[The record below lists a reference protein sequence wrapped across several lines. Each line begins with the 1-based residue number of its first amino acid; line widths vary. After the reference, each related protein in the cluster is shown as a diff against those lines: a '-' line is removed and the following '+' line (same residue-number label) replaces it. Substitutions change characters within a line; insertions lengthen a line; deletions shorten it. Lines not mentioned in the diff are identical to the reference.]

1 VSEPEKVKERKV
13 SQTLPKKESARLTP
27 KGKKE
32 SESFGED
39 SQGEPLKKIAPWQ
52 LWVIWEEFRG
62 SLPEVRLFTKERIA
76 RCRNRIAGAD
86 FEVQFLDDFREAV
99 RKAAAHPWPKWRPNF
114 DWFIRNDTNYV
125 SILEG
130 KYDDWMTQE
139 ARNAQTIR
147 RVLGRT
153 GGDAE
158 SVPGK
163 VPYGA
168 NGAAD
173 RGLPGQP
180 ERAAAGDAESGV
192 QASDGAVEMEADAG
206 GDTGGGEGRASGAHT
221 RLRTG

>member
-1 VSEPEKVKERKV
+1 VSEPEKTKERKV
-13 SQTLPKKESARLTP
+13 SQTLPKKESALLTP
-27 KGKKE
+27 KSKSKDLEERACTAKFEGKVQVRALLE
-32 SESFGED
+32 
-39 SQGEPLKKIAPWQ
+39 
-52 LWVIWEEFRG
+52 IWEQGRG
-62 SLPEVRLFTKERIA
+62 ELPGVRLFTGDRA
-76 RCRNRIAGAD
+76 DRCRKRLAHAENVGQFLTD
-86 FEVQFLDDFREAV
+86 FEEAV
-99 RKAAAHPWPKWRPNF
+99 RKAAAHPWPNWRPNF

-163 VPYGA
+163 VPHGA

-180 ERAAAGDAESGV
+180 ERAAAGDAESGI
-192 QASDGAVEMEADAG
+192 QASDGAVEMEADAS
-206 GDTGGGEGRASGAHT
+206 GDSGGGEGRASGAHA